1 MPAMSEI
8 SPKPFP
14 EVPPGFVIR
23 SVMWLRKRIQG
34 LADSMVPADL
44 VVLERSVGLTA
55 TQIIGAIARHRIPDL
70 LEAGPLTSAEIAAQL
85 GTDPDATHRML
96 RGAATTGFFTMDAYG
111 RVRNNRLSRALRS
124 DELSGARE
132 SAEYLASRS
141 NGEAWL
147 DFSRTLE
154 SGKNAFL
161 RTHGAS
167 VWQWFDDHPDERETF
182 ARFMTGRTVVAA
194 PVVAGLFPWREVKK
208 VCDVGGGRGTLLSE
222 LLIRHPHLSGVLC
235 DGAGVIDSA
244 RSLLQKRGVSDRVEL
259 VSGSF
264 FVQVPSGAD
273 AYVLKNI
280 LHDWDDA
287 RSLQILGALKKAKAP
302 RVLIVEMLITR
313 NGTTSFGNLSDLQMM
328 VVSDEGRERTREDY
342 ARLFDQ
348 SGFRLARVFES
359 ALVSVIEGV
368 VK

>member
-1 MPAMSEI
+1 MSEL
-8 SPKPFP
+8 SHKPFP
-14 EVPPGFVIR
+14 GPPPGFVIR
-23 SVMWLRKRIQG
+23 SVMWLRKRVQQ
-34 LADSMVPADL
+34 LADSMVPANVVVFERL
-44 VVLERSVGLTA
+44 VGMTA
-55 TQIIGAIARHRIPDL
+55 TQVLGAIARHRIPDL
-70 LEAGPLTSAEIAAQL
+70 LQAGPLTSAEIAARL

-96 RGAATTGFFTMDAYG
+96 RGAATTGVFTMDESG
-111 RVRNNRLSRALRS
+111 LVRNNRLSRALRS
-124 DELSGARE
+124 DLLSGARE
-132 SAEYLASRS
+132 SAEYWASRS

-182 ARFMTGRTVVAA
+182 ALFMMGVTVASA
-194 PVVAGLFPWREVKK
+194 PMVAGLFPWREIKK

-235 DGAGVIDSA
+235 DGAGVIESA
-244 RSLLQKRGVSDRVEL
+244 RSLLQKRGVAERVEL
-259 VSGSF
+259 VPGSF
-264 FVQVPSGAD
+264 FEQVPSGAD
-273 AYVLKNI
+273 AYLLKNI

-287 RSLQILGALKKAKAP
+287 RSLQILGAIKKANAP
-302 RVLIVEMLITR
+302 RVLIVETLITQ

-328 VVSDEGRERTREDY
+328 VVCDDGRERTREDY
-342 ARLFDQ
+342 ARLLDQ
-348 SGFRLARVFES
+348 SGFRLARVFEG
-359 ALVSVIEGV
+359 AMVSVIEGV